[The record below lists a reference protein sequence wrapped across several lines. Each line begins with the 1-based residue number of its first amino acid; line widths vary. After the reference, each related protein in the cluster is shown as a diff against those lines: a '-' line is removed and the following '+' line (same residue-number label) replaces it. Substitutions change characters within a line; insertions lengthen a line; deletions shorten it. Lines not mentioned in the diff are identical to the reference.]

1 MQTNTHLHGH
11 HGHAC
16 HRHDQDHRCRHDH
29 EHEHGHEHN
38 HEHHHGPEAPSGPKR
53 PGILLVAFGTT
64 VVPARQA
71 YDQFEAQV
79 RARYPDVPLAW
90 GFTAHKVRRKLANQ
104 GLPHDCVAVSL
115 SRMHD
120 QGVTHLAVQSLLTIP
135 GVEYFWT
142 QNLAK
147 AYEHPRKGFIQVALG
162 APLLNDQNDLRHV
175 ADCLPEFIPK
185 ERRPDEAVILAG
197 HGTYHDG
204 QQRYLELQGQL
215 RDRDPLLHTALLMG
229 QPSLAAIV
237 EKLREQQVSTVWVLP
252 FMAVAGHHVQKD
264 MFGPHPGSW
273 SNRLRAAGFQ
283 VREHAAG
290 TIESSCFRSI
300 WMNHLDT
307 AMSVLGLPQQRQQP
321 HSSEGA
327 SHHAHH

>member
-1 MQTNTHLHGH
+1 M
-11 HGHAC
+11 
-16 HRHDQDHRCRHDH
+16 
-29 EHEHGHEHN
+29 
-38 HEHHHGPEAPSGPKR
+38 
-53 PGILLVAFGTT
+53 
-64 VVPARQA
+64 VPARQA

-79 RARYPDVPLAW
+79 RHRYPNVPLGW
-90 GFTAHKVRRKLANQ
+90 GFTAHKVRRKLADQ

-120 QGVTHLAVQSLLTIP
+120 LGVTHLAVQSLHTIP

-147 AYEHPRKGFIQVALG
+147 AYEHPRKGFIQVAMG
-162 APLLNDQNDLRHV
+162 APLLSDQEDLRLV
-175 ADCLPEFIPK
+175 VDCLREFIPR

-204 QQRYLELQGQL
+204 QKRYLDLQHQL
-215 RDRDPLLHTALLMG
+215 QNRDPLLHTALLMG
-229 QPSLAAIV
+229 QPNLAAIV
-237 EKLREQQVSTVWVLP
+237 EKLRDRQISTVWLLP

-264 MFGPHPGSW
+264 MFGPQPGSW

-290 TIESSCFRSI
+290 TIESGCFRSI
-300 WMNHLDT
+300 WMKHLGM
-307 AMSVLGLPQQRQQP
+307 AMSALGPP
-321 HSSEGA
+321 HQDRRPHCSQGT
-327 SHHAHH
+327 HHAHH